1 MMTDQKQR
9 QREAGVARTLSF
21 SSQTELQ
28 RVIQTDCHG
37 VVTGV
42 DTKRADVAAYAFA
55 GCTIADFGVESA
67 NIWART
73 VNVLPPKMLGGRLF
87 RGSEPEPLNVSLL
100 WFSPTSSSSF
110 FTGCV

>member
-67 NIWART
+67 NIWPRT
-73 VNVLPPKMLGGRLF
+73 VNVLHRKCWGVDYSAGMSQNP
-87 RGSEPEPLNVSLL
+87 
-100 WFSPTSSSSF
+100 
-110 FTGCV
+110 

>member
-55 GCTIADFGVESA
+55 GCTIADFGVVSA
-67 NIWART
+67 NIWHEQAMCCHRKCWGT
-73 VNVLPPKMLGGRLF
+73 IIRAGMSHNP
-87 RGSEPEPLNVSLL
+87 
-100 WFSPTSSSSF
+100 
-110 FTGCV
+110 